1 MLPILVS
8 EDGPLTSKPGSSR
21 LLIRNSPFTYALGRL
36 WMRIFGWTVVG
47 ELPPGGKAVLIAA
60 PHTSNWDFTF
70 MLAAAFVLRIK
81 LSWMGKDSLFKR
93 PFGGLFRRLGG
104 IPINRSAAH
113 GVVEQ
118 IADRFKRAKAL
129 IVAVAPSG
137 TRAQRDYWKSGFY
150 WIASKAQVPIVC
162 GYLDYRLKRAGLGLA
177 LLPTHDLRADMQ
189 RIRDFYQEIR
199 GRYPE
204 LETTIRLLDET
215 T

>member
-1 MLPILVS
+1 M
-8 EDGPLTSKPGSSR
+8 
-21 LLIRNSPFTYALGRL
+21 LIRKNPFTYTLGRL
-36 WMRIFGWTVVG
+36 WLRIFGWTVHG
-47 ELPPGGKAVLIAA
+47 ELPQGGKAVLIAA

-70 MLAAAFVLRIK
+70 MLAAAFVLRVK

-118 IADRFKRAKAL
+118 ITDRLRRAKAL

-137 TRAQRDYWKSGFY
+137 TRSRRDYWKSGFY
-150 WIASKAQVPIVC
+150 WIAAQAQVPIVC
-162 GYLDYRLKRAGLGLA
+162 GYLDYARRQAGLGLS
-177 LLPTHDLRADMQ
+177 LLPTHDLRADME
-189 RIRDFYQEIR
+189 RIRGFYQDIR

-204 LETTIRLLDET
+204 LETTIRLLEET
-215 T
+215 N